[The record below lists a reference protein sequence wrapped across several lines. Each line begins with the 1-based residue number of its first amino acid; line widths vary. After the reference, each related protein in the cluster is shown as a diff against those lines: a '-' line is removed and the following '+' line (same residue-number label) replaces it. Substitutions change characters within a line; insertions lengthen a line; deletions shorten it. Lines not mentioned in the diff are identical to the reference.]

1 MLKVGRRFNV
11 LLVLPTLPMLLLI
24 AAFLL
29 NAVEAVT
36 GTIPTAQA
44 AGFSATRDSCTSSS
58 DKPSFGSEVV
68 IADGEVICSNITSF
82 GGTVIIRG
90 VVNGDV
96 VSFGGDVVIAGRV
109 NGNIKLYGGNVTLQD
124 GAAINGDIHLCG
136 GQWIQGRAYQLHG
149 ALVDCSMG
157 IGQLLADDGGLGFHL
172 WSLLIWVAF
181 GVLLT
186 SLLPE
191 HVMLVRTTAKTK
203 RSRSLVLG
211 LLSVLLAPIVLL
223 VLTALIISIPLA
235 IIVAIGLVAAWILG
249 TVAIGWQLGDVIIRR
264 VAPQHNTRLIQ
275 VVVGLTVLVLAGSL
289 PYIGLFISVG
299 AGLVGL
305 GAVFLSRFGTRLYSP
320 PKQPLTL

>member
-1 MLKVGRRFNV
+1 MVGFLTMIGSSSMLKVGRRFNV
-11 LLVLPTLPMLLLI
+11 LLVLPTLLMFLLL
-24 AAFLL
+24 AALLL
-29 NAVEAVT
+29 NSVEAVT
-36 GTIPTAQA
+36 GAIPTVQA
-44 AGFSATRDSCTSSS
+44 AGFPATRNSCTSSS

-68 IADGEVICSNITSF
+68 IAGSEVICSNVTSF

-96 VSFGGDVVIAGRV
+96 VSFGGDVVIAGTV

-149 ALVDCSMG
+149 ALVGCSIG

-299 AGLVGL
+299 AGLV
-305 GAVFLSRFGTRLYSP
+305 
-320 PKQPLTL
+320 